1 MTLVRMTKKID
12 TFFADSKS
20 LLHMSRFIWGG
31 GGVFVFI
38 FRNFKKKRGTK
49 RENSYLN
56 FAETNLDFSVK
67 VGV

>member
-1 MTLVRMTKKID
+1 ML
-12 TFFADSKS
+12 
-20 LLHMSRFIWGG
+20 
-31 GGVFVFI
+31 VFI

-67 VGV
+67 VGVSFTFYLKPMHSLSLLLISTIIQRVQEPQHRI